1 MQNLHKNLHES
12 LQIWQYNVYILNTYA
27 EFCILMRNSA
37 SNSANLCEITHYNS
51 HAERVN
57 VESPHYLPPRTSKTN
72 SHRLVRYHGHLRKCW
87 PCLEFKWLLFT
98 DIWHRFTAVLTRL
111 KIRMFTFTQGL
122 RCPSPSSP
130 SSGLRRVTI
139 LLSHLKTRCGDETS
153 VGNAPNSGTKKI
165 RTVPSSQPAASRPK
179 RAKPAWLLL
188 WPPEGHH
195 CRLRTRP
202 KSCAIPSEKTGKS
215 VDVGLF
221 LKVQNWI
228 SELSR
233 SETDFFEGLM

>member
-1 MQNLHKNLHES
+1 MWKVRIIYLRELQKRIHTDLLDTMDTWENADHAWYSNDYYS
-12 LQIWQYNVYILNTYA
+12 LISDIGSQ
-27 EFCILMRNSA
+27 
-37 SNSANLCEITHYNS
+37 
-51 HAERVN
+51 
-57 VESPHYLPPRTSKTN
+57 
-72 SHRLVRYHGHLRKCW
+72 
-87 PCLEFKWLLFT
+87 LF
-98 DIWHRFTAVLTRL
+98 LTRL

-122 RCPSPSSP
+122 RCPSPSTP

-179 RAKPAWLLL
+179 RARPAWLLL